1 MTPFNTFIRFC
12 GILTLALIFSVFGL
26 SLVVAQSSI
35 TPLPKEPPAPKMQRI
50 IIKYRSGV
58 SGKVQEE
65 ITAKIRAQKRER
77 LKLPGTEVYDVKNQ
91 ELGSVFKKLAAE
103 PGVDYAEADAIATK
117 SETPNDP
124 KFSLQW
130 GLFKIQSPQAWDK
143 THGGT
148 TVDTAIVDTGID
160 ESHPDLQG
168 NVVARANFTTDPD
181 ADGDGHGTHVAGIA
195 GATTNNALGIAGT
208 SYLGRLMSVKVL
220 DNHGSGYY
228 SWIANGIVW
237 AADNGAEVIN
247 LSLSGTSP
255 SVTLQNALAYAW
267 NKGVVIVAAAGNGG
281 NSRENYPAYYTQAI
295 AVAATDQND
304 KKAWFSSY
312 GSWVDLAAP
321 GVSILSSYKG
331 NYSYLSGTSMS
342 TPFVSGLAALLKGYH
357 GEWTNA
363 QIRTKLESS
372 ADHINGTGSYWTSGR
387 INACRAVDC
396 QGAVPPTPS
405 PTPTPTPTTP
415 PALTPTSTP
424 TPKPTV
430 SPIPSPRPTPTW
442 CKYIPN
448 HRFCK

>member
-1 MTPFNTFIRFC
+1 
-12 GILTLALIFSVFGL
+12 V
-26 SLVVAQSSI
+26 
-35 TPLPKEPPAPKMQRI
+35 
-50 IIKYRSGV
+50 
-58 SGKVQEE
+58 
-65 ITAKIRAQKRER
+65 
-77 LKLPGTEVYDVKNQ
+77 
-91 ELGSVFKKLAAE
+91 
-103 PGVDYAEADAIATK
+103 
-117 SETPNDP
+117 
-124 KFSLQW
+124 
-130 GLFKIQSPQAWDK
+130 
-143 THGGT
+143 
-148 TVDTAIVDTGID
+148 ID
-160 ESHPDLQG
+160 
-168 NVVARANFTTDPD
+168 
-181 ADGDGHGTHVAGIA
+181 
-195 GATTNNALGIAGT
+195 
-208 SYLGRLMSVKVL
+208 
-220 DNHGSGYY
+220 
-228 SWIANGIVW
+228 
-237 AADNGAEVIN
+237 

-267 NKGVVIVAAAGNGG
+267 DRGVVIVAAAGNSG
-281 NSRENYPAYYTQAI
+281 NSRANYPAYYTQAI

-372 ADHINGTGSYWTSGR
+372 ADHSNGTGSYWTSGR